1 MTWEAA
7 SGRRDGSDLLP
18 GVTLEGTQEERP
30 GQRAEET
37 EARVQ
42 GAEVSGGYRA
52 GIRGEGDTGMK
63 PGDCHG
69 AAACEEGAQR

>member
-37 EARVQ
+37 EARVK

-52 GIRGEGDTGMK
+52 GIQGGGRHRNEARRLSWGSSV
-63 PGDCHG
+63 
-69 AAACEEGAQR
+69 